1 VEVSSLFDDAR
12 TYGEFEDRAVSP
24 ELLRRLYD
32 HLKWGA
38 TSANSCPARFVFV
51 TSSEAKA
58 RLLPCMNAANI
69 DKVKSAPV
77 TVIVA
82 GDSRFYDLM
91 PQLYPARDFKT
102 LFENNE
108 AAAQDLIARNVPMQG
123 AYMIMAAR
131 ALGLDAGPMSG
142 FDAAKVDA
150 EFFPDG
156 RWQANFIC
164 NLGYGVKAGLHPR
177 NPRLAFDEA
186 CRIV

>member
-1 VEVSSLFDDAR
+1 VELSSLFGDAR
-12 TYGEFEDRAVSP
+12 TYGEFEERAVSP
-24 ELLRRLYD
+24 ALLHQVYD
-32 HLKWGA
+32 HLKWGP

-51 TSSEAKA
+51 TSPEAKA
-58 RLLPCMNAANI
+58 RLLPCVSPGNT

-77 TVIVA
+77 TAIIA
-82 GDSRFYDLM
+82 ADTRFYELM

-102 LFENNE
+102 LFENDK

-123 AYMIMAAR
+123 AYMILAAR
-131 ALGLDAGPMSG
+131 ALGLDCGPMSG
-142 FDAAKVDA
+142 FDTGKINA

-164 NLGYGVKAGLHPR
+164 NLGYGLRAALHRR

-186 CRIV
+186 CLVV

>member
-1 VEVSSLFDDAR
+1 LELSSLFDDAR

-32 HLKWGA
+32 HLKWGP

-51 TSSEAKA
+51 TSPEAKA
-58 RLLPCMNAANI
+58 RLLPCVNAGNV

-77 TVIVA
+77 TAIIA
-82 GDSRFYDLM
+82 GDTRFFEAM
-91 PQLYPARDFKT
+91 PKLYSARDFKT
-102 LFENNE
+102 LFETN
-108 AAAQDLIARNVPMQG
+108 ATAAQDLIARNVPMQG
-123 AYMIMAAR
+123 AYMITAAR
-131 ALGLDAGPMSG
+131 ALGLDCGPMSG

-164 NLGYGVKAGLHPR
+164 ALGYGVKAALHPR
-177 NPRLAFDEA
+177 NPRLTFDEA
-186 CRIV
+186 CLVV

>member
-1 VEVSSLFDDAR
+1 VDLSSLFDDAR
-12 TYGEFEDRAVSP
+12 TYGEFENRAVSAD
-24 ELLRRLYD
+24 LLRRLYD
-32 HLKWGA
+32 HLKWGP

-58 RLLPCMNAANI
+58 RLLPCVNPGNV

-77 TVIVA
+77 TAIIA
-82 GDSRFYDLM
+82 GDSRFYEMM

-108 AAAQDLIARNVPMQG
+108 AAVQDLLARNVPLQG
-123 AYMIMAAR
+123 AYMIIAAR

-142 FDAAKVDA
+142 FDAEKINA

-164 NLGYGVKAGLHPR
+164 NLGYGDTAGLHPR
-177 NPRLAFDEA
+177 NPRLAFDET
-186 CRIV
+186 CLIV